1 MLNQSILKY
10 FLAAAV
16 FCGLTFGLKGQ
27 SIEDHRFMRDSR
39 VSLADK
45 YFYVDSII
53 RFSKPSS
60 KENVISH
67 ILRAE
72 LLKSEDK
79 QVDALA
85 ELISVSTDIGT
96 SEFPNLL
103 GIAYLEISDIYIQ
116 KGSFKLA
123 DKYLVEAYTLFNHT
137 GNKDKKAVVL
147 IKSAHVAK
155 KSQNYAAAINHLKS
169 AHQIYSDSDK
179 DYILDEISREIG
191 TLAFEAGDFVQAKK
205 YLYEALEGYKERS
218 DYQEQITIYEAL
230 GQLFSFEKD
239 FSSQI
244 LMQENVFELAK
255 SHSPLHFTVTK
266 GNELVIAYSKAN
278 RNRDALLSQL
288 EIIKLLGREKS
299 EELYLAE
306 LKVSTLY
313 SLNGK
318 ETDAIMALHRA
329 NNVALAIDS
338 VNLVLQST
346 KHISEFYHERGDSE
360 RAYEFLSVHDSLL
373 QRVLNE
379 KSTIVLIE
387 NEESLATLKD
397 TESTFLDRIIG
408 LSTFWKLIFL
418 GTLVILV
425 TLLVLAFIAA
435 KRKTK
440 VKRILEWRVYK
451 RTKELKSLNTE
462 LNTYIY
468 RSSHDLRNPLTSIK
482 SLISLL
488 KKEEHGEI
496 GVKYLELIEDCTE
509 QMDEILLNLSRAVD
523 YKRVDLK
530 VEQVSFSKLKEEIEE
545 QYSEVLKGLTLD
557 WNIREKAPFFSDPSL
572 IKVILNKTISNSL
585 QYRLGS
591 SGDFCKV
598 SITTD
603 SQGAHVSIEDNGQ
616 GISEKVKDRVFDMF
630 EKGTHKSK
638 GAGLGLYL
646 VKIACEKIRAKIS
659 LESKE
664 NQGAKLDFRLPNL
677 Y

>member
-244 LMQENVFELAK
+244 LMQENVF
-255 SHSPLHFTVTK
+255 
-266 GNELVIAYSKAN
+266 
-278 RNRDALLSQL
+278 
-288 EIIKLLGREKS
+288 
-299 EELYLAE
+299 
-306 LKVSTLY
+306 
-313 SLNGK
+313 
-318 ETDAIMALHRA
+318 ALHRA